1 MDVARTAGFASR
13 LRLRSSDSRR
23 IAGAWG
29 VEPMMSR
36 RRFMTRTSMEIDQ
49 LVGQLA
55 LESSERSDVKA
66 RMARY
71 NRECGCSLGGLFMVA
86 ALLAAPV
93 YIVVTADFSIG
104 AAGAAIGFVL
114 VSSLLGKALGLA
126 VASVR
131 LEMLQRSLS
140 RRVRRL
146 PGEDHVYVH

>member
-1 MDVARTAGFASR
+1 
-13 LRLRSSDSRR
+13 
-23 IAGAWG
+23 
-29 VEPMMSR
+29 MMSR
-36 RRFMTRTSMEIDQ
+36 RRFMTRTSTEIDQ

-55 LESSERSDVKA
+55 LESSERLDVKA

-86 ALLAAPV
+86 ALLAAPA

-104 AAGAAIGFVL
+104 AAGAAIAFVF

-131 LEMLQRSLS
+131 LEMLRRSLS

-146 PGEDHVYVH
+146 PGGNHVYVH

>member
-1 MDVARTAGFASR
+1 
-13 LRLRSSDSRR
+13 
-23 IAGAWG
+23 
-29 VEPMMSR
+29 
-36 RRFMTRTSMEIDQ
+36 MEIDQ